1 VSDRFLIDTTPPV
14 LTAVGGR
21 MENGRIHV
29 TLTATDSATPIGHA
43 EYSVDA
49 GPWQYVEP
57 VGKLSDSLTEHY
69 DFEAPLNPPPPG
81 AAPPANPTEHVI
93 TVRVYDRYENAAA
106 AKAVV
111 R

>member
-1 VSDRFLIDTTPPV
+1 VTDLAAKFV
-14 LTAVGGR
+14 
-21 MENGRIHV
+21 NGKIHV
-29 TLTATDSATPIGHA
+29 TLTATDAATPIAHA

-57 VGKLSDSLTEHY
+57 VGKISDSLTEH
-69 DFEAPLNPPPPG
+69 FEFDAPLNPPSPG
-81 AAPPANPTEHVI
+81 AAPPANASEHVI
-93 TVRVYDRYENAAA
+93 TVRVYDRYDNAVA